1 MDSKLLFEDIIEEH
15 IVNNF
20 MFNEM
25 IDDIDIEAFYYNNN
39 KTKFYIIISYDNMEV
54 TRSHIKDIV
63 TPLMRDYNIKVDYDK
78 DKIIIH

>member
-1 MDSKLLFEDIIEEH
+1 MHSKVEFEDIVEEH

-20 MFNEM
+20 VFNKM
-25 IDDIDIEAFYYNNN
+25 IEDIDVEAFYYNNN

-63 TPLMRDYNIKVDYDK
+63 TPLMRDYDIKVNYDK
-78 DKIIIH
+78 DKIIIQ